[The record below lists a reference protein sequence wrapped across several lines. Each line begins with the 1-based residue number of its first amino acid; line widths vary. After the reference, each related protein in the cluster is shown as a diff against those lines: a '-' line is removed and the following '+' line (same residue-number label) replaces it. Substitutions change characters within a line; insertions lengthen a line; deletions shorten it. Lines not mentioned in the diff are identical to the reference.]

1 MLYNPKYLI
10 NIVNI
15 NLNVI
20 SGRCQ
25 LQQGPRRPE
34 VLLLLGAGP
43 QVSCLL
49 PHRASLQDQAHL
61 SRLKQSYWIKTI

>member
-1 MLYNPKYLI
+1 
-10 NIVNI
+10 
-15 NLNVI
+15 
-20 SGRCQ
+20 
-25 LQQGPRRPE
+25 